1 MAVTRKGGCPVTLG
15 QKIKAARQERG
26 MTQKE
31 LVGDYITRNM
41 LSKIENDSATPSVRT
56 LSYLAQAL
64 GVPSGYFLSGAPI
77 SDGSVPDGLDGA
89 RSAFREGRWSDCLA
103 ALEEDKLAGTSD
115 EGYLLHAR
123 AGLQAARAALEQGDW
138 AAAREL
144 AESAQYYNQEGMYGD
159 SATAASLALVLGEAI
174 RHLGEEG
181 WDIQRQAFLRAFRAL
196 EEQEMAQASGPG
208 E

>member
-1 MAVTRKGGCPVTLG
+1 
-15 QKIKAARQERG
+15 

-41 LSKIENDSATPSVRT
+41 LSKIEHDSATPSVRT
-56 LSYLAQAL
+56 LEYLAKAL
-64 GVPSGYFLSGAPI
+64 GVPTGYFLSGAPV

-89 RSAFREGRWSDCLA
+89 RSAYRRGDWTACLD

-115 EGYLLHAR
+115 EGCLLHAR
-123 AGLQAARAALEQGDW
+123 AGLYAAQAALERGDW

-159 SATAASLALVLGEAI
+159 SATAARLALIQGQAI
-174 RHLGEEG
+174 VRLGEEG
-181 WDIQRQAFLRAFRAL
+181 YQTQCRDFGRAMEAL
-196 EEQEMAQASGPG
+196 EEEWRRSGGADPQVTRR

>member
-1 MAVTRKGGCPVTLG
+1 MTLG